1 MFVLFYLQL
10 DATLYIS
17 PEEWTGGQA
26 DWQVHHCRVLLS
38 PFEEYLRKFRGEESS
53 PKYDALALELVKTKE
68 ITPWL
73 ISETTTRLSWIL
85 SMLWNIERFSNFFAA
100 HS

>member
-17 PEEWTGGQA
+17 PEEWTGGQT

-38 PFEEYLRKFRGEESS
+38 PFLSCTYFPYL
-53 PKYDALALELVKTKE
+53 YLHT
-68 ITPWL
+68 L
-73 ISETTTRLSWIL
+73 IYT
-85 SMLWNIERFSNFFAA
+85 
-100 HS
+100 